1 MRSPLTSDQGNVCP
15 GGRLYTHR
23 CADGRTSGQTSV
35 QPSGRTR
42 LGGGALE
49 DAELDAEEAERLEDA
64 ELVAEEAERLE
75 DADWT
80 RRTRSAWRT

>member
-1 MRSPLTSDQGNVCP
+1 MEC
-15 GGRLYTHR
+15 
-23 CADGRTSGQTSV
+23 
-35 QPSGRTR
+35 
-42 LGGGALE
+42 LE
-49 DAELDAEEAERLEDA
+49 DVELDAEEAARLEDT

>member
-1 MRSPLTSDQGNVCP
+1 MEC
-15 GGRLYTHR
+15 
-23 CADGRTSGQTSV
+23 
-35 QPSGRTR
+35 
-42 LGGGALE
+42 LE
-49 DAELDAEEAERLEDA
+49 DTELDAEEADRLEDT

>member
-1 MRSPLTSDQGNVCP
+1 VEC
-15 GGRLYTHR
+15 
-23 CADGRTSGQTSV
+23 
-35 QPSGRTR
+35 
-42 LGGGALE
+42 LE
-49 DAELDAEEAERLEDA
+49 DAKLDAEEAERLEDT